1 MEMTASAI
9 FALGTMGM
17 IAILLSVQLSTLCC
31 SQCILTILA
40 CVGMECCSLLPIIIE
55 TENKEYTYEL

>member
-1 MEMTASAI
+1 MEKTASVI
-9 FALGTMGM
+9 FAFGTMGL
-17 IAILLSVQLSTLCC
+17 IVILLNVQLYSLCC

-55 TENKEYTYEL
+55 TENKEYAYEL